1 MLYIRAIPGCVDDRP
16 CAAKAAGIRKNGK
29 VVPIGAYTQA
39 DIPAPVRIRNGGA
52 EDGVAF
58 PQEEMPDEESGKDFF
73 AAQSRCAVV
82 EDGGRASC
90 RSGRC
95 PAGLG

>member
-1 MLYIRAIPGCVDDRP
+1 MLYRGAWTTDRAPPKRQEQE
-16 CAAKAAGIRKNGK
+16 RKNEK

-39 DIPAPVRIRNGGA
+39 DIPAPVRIRNGIA

-58 PQEEMPDEESGKDFF
+58 PQEELPDEESGNDFF
-73 AAQSRCAVV
+73 AAQSRCAVA